1 MFMYQDTRVNS
12 NLWEN
17 SKIVDEF
24 PYNGDVAS
32 YFPTLKAMKIHNM
45 MPIRPASQSKVRES
59 DSFKRH
65 NLFFGRNELMIDD
78 GILFSNERTTEYL
91 TLVEKSEDVFKY
103 EHVDLIGELKGR
115 KFIQTTS
122 L

>member
-1 MFMYQDTRVNS
+1 MNS

-17 SKIVDEF
+17 SKIVDDF
-24 PYNGDVAS
+24 PYNGDAAS
-32 YFPTLKAMKIHNM
+32 YFPTLKAMKVHNM
-45 MPIRPASQSKVRES
+45 MPITVDRKVRES
-59 DSFKRH
+59 AAFKRH

-103 EHVDLIGELKGR
+103 EHVDQIGELKGR

>member
-59 DSFKRH
+59 DSYKRH
-65 NLFFGRNELMIDD
+65 NLFFGRNELTIDD

-91 TLVEKSEDVFKY
+91 TVVEESEDVFKY
-103 EHVDLIGELKGR
+103 
-115 KFIQTTS
+115 
-122 L
+122 